1 MVGPLQAVPKSKISL
16 ARIVTQWE
24 SFCYHEIGG
33 FPVDSL
39 RHIVIG
45 FDGREDGHRALAW
58 ARSYA
63 LASPGTVLDL
73 THALALPAVPMH
85 SLDLSAEEIFAAA
98 ERQIRAEL
106 DAARAEL
113 VAAGIEVAVHV
124 RRWLPAD
131 TLIEQ
136 ADELGA
142 ALIVV
147 GRHGG
152 RARRML
158 IGSTSGRVSREAH
171 IPVLVARGAVR
182 PSPPTKVLVGVD
194 GSAGSRS
201 ALAAARALFPAALLL
216 LVSVRDRA
224 GGLDGAELADF
235 ARAGGVEP
243 EQLELHTTEGDAAA
257 ALLELAS
264 SSDIDLICA
273 GRRGSG
279 PLLDL
284 LLGSVAEKL
293 LQLSPCPLLLSH

>member
-1 MVGPLQAVPKSKISL
+1 M
-16 ARIVTQWE
+16 
-24 SFCYHEIGG
+24 
-33 FPVDSL
+33 DSL
-39 RHIVIG
+39 RPIVIG

-58 ARSYA
+58 ARA
-63 LASPGTVLDL
+63 LALQAPGTVLHL

-85 SLDLSAEEIFAAA
+85 SLHLSAEEIFSAA
-98 ERQIRAEL
+98 EREIRGRL

-113 VAAGIEVAVHV
+113 AAAGIAAEVHV

-136 ADELGA
+136 ADEVGA

-147 GRHGG
+147 GQHGG
-152 RARRML
+152 RARRVL

-171 IPVLVARGAVR
+171 VPVVVTRGAVR
-182 PSPPTKVLVGVD
+182 TSPPTKILVSVD
-194 GSAGSRS
+194 GSPGSRA
-201 ALAAARALFPAALLL
+201 ALAAARTLFPGAGLLL
-216 LVSVRDRA
+216 ASVRDHA
-224 GGLDGAELADF
+224 GGLDAAELATF
-235 ARAGGVEP
+235 ARAAGVEP
-243 EQLELHTTEGDAAA
+243 AQLEFHSTEGDAAA
-257 ALLELAS
+257 ALLELAAS
-264 SSDIDLICA
+264 SGIDLICA

>member
-1 MVGPLQAVPKSKISL
+1 M
-16 ARIVTQWE
+16 
-24 SFCYHEIGG
+24 
-33 FPVDSL
+33 DSL
-39 RHIVIG
+39 RPIVIG

-58 ARSYA
+58 ARA
-63 LASPGTVLDL
+63 LALQAPGTVLHL

-85 SLDLSAEEIFAAA
+85 SLHLSAEEIFRTA
-98 ERQIRAEL
+98 EREIRGQL
-106 DAARAEL
+106 DATRAEL
-113 VAAGIEVAVHV
+113 VAAGIAAEVHV

-147 GRHGG
+147 GQHGG
-152 RARRML
+152 RAHRML

-171 IPVLVARGAVR
+171 VPVVVTRGAVR
-182 PSPPTKVLVGVD
+182 TSPPTKILVSID
-194 GSAGSRS
+194 GSPGSRA
-201 ALAAARALFPAALLL
+201 ALAAARSLFPGAGLLL
-216 LVSVRDRA
+216 ASVRDHA
-224 GGLDGAELADF
+224 GGLDGAELAAF
-235 ARAGGVEP
+235 ARAAGVEP
-243 EQLELHTTEGDAAA
+243 AQLEFHSTEGDAAA

-264 SSDIDLICA
+264 SSSIDLICA

>member
-1 MVGPLQAVPKSKISL
+1 MD
-16 ARIVTQWE
+16 
-24 SFCYHEIGG
+24 SF
-33 FPVDSL
+33 

-45 FDGREDGHRALAW
+45 FDGREDGHRALRW
-58 ARSYA
+58 ARAYA
-63 LASPGTVLDL
+63 LATPGTVLDL

-98 ERQIRAEL
+98 ERQIRGQL
-106 DAARAEL
+106 DAALAEL
-113 VAAGIEVAVHV
+113 VAAGLTAAVHV

-136 ADELGA
+136 ATALGA

-152 RARRML
+152 RAHRML

-171 IPVLVARGAVR
+171 VPVLVARGALR
-182 PSPPTKVLVGVD
+182 TSPPTKVLVSVD

-201 ALAAARALFPAALLL
+201 ALTAARSLFPAAQLLL
-216 LVSVRDRA
+216 ASVRDRA
-224 GGLDGAELADF
+224 GGLNGAELADF
-235 ARAGGVEP
+235 ARTAGVEP
-243 EQLELHTTEGDAAA
+243 TQVEIHSTEGDAAA
-257 ALLELAS
+257 ALLELAAS
-264 SSDIDLICA
+264 SGIDLMCA